1 MALSHNISSVFT
13 PIAFGANE
21 STSSQATSNS
31 SEIILNRKL
40 LSSQARIQVPW
51 VKVTIGDY
59 TFGIFDDQTKMWGKD
74 NAGFYQP
81 FDIQYPN
88 YIQALQV
95 TKINGQVNRY
105 ELTIKYPIT
114 MNDDPN
120 FFEKVFSGVSG
131 TRKIIFT
138 YGDAETPAYVYKNE
152 EAIIT
157 GVRQTFDLAGSA
169 IEYGVS
175 AVSSAALSTD
185 GNITM
190 LGTGVDGKKVK
201 PSDEIKKLFRTNK
214 SLQDTFTGMS
224 SATLNQLIAGDD
236 MYVEVE
242 SKRNISAIDYI
253 NYLVGCMIPEG
264 SAPGLSKEIYIMT
277 IYDDSITSSER
288 SLSKKGPYF
297 EVKKVSTI
305 MERGDAYEIDIG
317 INTSTIVRSFQI
329 EKNENYS
336 IYYDYQ
342 NLAHPESYA
351 RRIGSDGLWEDK
363 YAPIG
368 MIKEGAFDIK
378 SHERVWWTKATQFP
392 VNATIQIQGLLR
404 PATLMQYVK
413 LNVIFPGGNKHLSS
427 GLYIVTRQVDNIGPN
442 GYATNLG
449 LTRIKGDLDSI
460 NGPQAGGASKSSSAN
475 TLMPGSHLNQVSR
488 VTM

>member
-1 MALSHNISSVFT
+1 M
-13 PIAFGANE
+13 
-21 STSSQATSNS
+21 

-74 NAGFYQP
+74 TAGFYQP

-88 YIQALQV
+88 YIQSLEV
-95 TKINGQVNRY
+95 EKINGQIN
-105 ELTIKYPIT
+105 KYTLSIQYPVT

-120 FFEKVFSGVSG
+120 FFEKVFSSVSS

-157 GVRQTFDLAGSA
+157 KVQQTFNLVGSA
-169 IEYGVS
+169 IAYTVS
-175 AVSSAALSTD
+175 AVSAAALSTD

-190 LGTGVDGKKVK
+190 LGTGVDGIKVK
-201 PSDEIKKLFRTNK
+201 PSDEIKKLFRNNK
-214 SLQDTFTGMS
+214 SLQNTFTGMS
-224 SATLNQLIAGDD
+224 SATLDRLIAGDD
-236 MYVEVE
+236 MAVEIE

-264 SAPGLSKEIYIMT
+264 STPGLSKEIYIMT
-277 IYDDSITSSER
+277 IHDDSITSAER
-288 SLSKKGPYF
+288 ALSKKGPYF
-297 EVKKVSTI
+297 EVNKVSTI
-305 MERGDAYEIDIG
+305 MDRGDAYEIDIG
-317 INTSTIVRSFQI
+317 INTSTIVRDFRI

-342 NLAHPESYA
+342 NLAHPENYV

-363 YAPIG
+363 YAPTS
-368 MIKEGAFDIK
+368 MLKEGAFDIK

-392 VNATIQIQGLLR
+392 INATIQIQGLLR

-427 GLYIVTRQVDNIGPN
+427 GLYIVTRQVDNISPA

-460 NGPQAGGASKSSSAN
+460 NDRGGDGGSGGSSTSQFMLQP
-475 TLMPGSHLNQVSR
+475 TLNSNKFAVYK
-488 VTM
+488 

>member
-1 MALSHNISSVFT
+1 M
-13 PIAFGANE
+13 
-21 STSSQATSNS
+21 
-31 SEIILNRKL
+31 SEIILNRSL

-59 TFGIFDDQTKMWGKD
+59 TFGIFDDATKSWGQDK
-74 NAGFYQP
+74 AGFYQP
-81 FDIQYPN
+81 FSVQFPQY
-88 YIQALQV
+88 IKTLEV
-95 TKINGQVNRY
+95 SKVNGQVNNY
-105 ELTIKYPIT
+105 TLQINYPIT
-114 MNDDPN
+114 QHDDPN
-120 FFEKVFSGVSG
+120 FFEKVFSSVSG

-157 GVRQTFDLAGSA
+157 NVSQTFNLQSSSID
-169 IEYGVS
+169 YTVR

-185 GNITM
+185 GSITVV
-190 LGTGVDGKKVK
+190 GTSPGKKAK
-201 PSDEIKKLFRTNK
+201 PSDEIKKLFKNNK
-214 SLQDTFTGMS
+214 SLQNTFTGMS
-224 SATLNQLIAGDD
+224 VADLDRLIAGDD
-236 MYVEVE
+236 MEVELE

-253 NYLVGCMIPEG
+253 NYLAGCMIPQG

-277 IYDDSITSSER
+277 IYDDSITSADR
-288 SLSKKGPYF
+288 AKSKKGPYF
-297 EVKKVSTI
+297 EVTKVSTV
-305 MERGDAYEIDIG
+305 MDHGDAYEIDIG

-342 NLAHPESYA
+342 NLAHPENYV
-351 RRIGSDGLWEDK
+351 RRIGRDGLWEDV
-363 YAPIG
+363 YAPTS
-368 MIKEGAFDIK
+368 MMSENAFDIK
-378 SHERVWWTKATQFP
+378 AKERVWWTKATQFP
-392 VNATIQIQGLLR
+392 INATIQIQGLLR

-449 LTRIKGDLDSI
+449 LTRIKGDMDKI
-460 NGPQAGGASKSSSAN
+460 N
-475 TLMPGSHLNQVSR
+475 
-488 VTM
+488 